1 MSAALLFEVLYLSAV
16 PAGLP
21 IPVVH
26 ELHHSLEITLRGLEV
41 PQEAL
46 ELKFQLLVC
55 TRRLHLIIGDVS
67 AHRRGSD
74 RGGTGFTFEEVGE
87 DDKVGVEVGV
97 QNFCSLG

>member
-1 MSAALLFEVLYLSAV
+1 MSAALLLEVLYLSAV

-21 IPVVH
+21 VPVVH
-26 ELHHSLEITLRGLEV
+26 ELLHRLEITLRGLEV

-97 QNFCSLG
+97 QNLCSLG